1 MPVAALLATSLALLV
16 WPIDRR
22 LARLSGLVALGR
34 LPIRVRP
41 GERLRQRVWSRLR
54 VWARPRV
61 RSTLSA
67 IPVWPVALLVAA
79 LIGGAVW
86 LRAGPAAAVPLGGVA
101 ATVTA
106 TVLSVLA
113 SGRRSRG
120 IARARDQLE
129 RGVALVCAELEA
141 GSSPERACSLVEGSS
156 PALDAA
162 WQVAELTGAPLT
174 EVLGRVRADVAA
186 RRDTARQVRAAVA
199 GPASSAVLL
208 ALLPLLGAGLGAAM
222 GADPIGVLLGT
233 SAGRLLLCLAAVLD
247 AGGVVWTQRMIQKAV
262 DP

>member
-1 MPVAALLATSLALLV
+1 MTPVAGLLAMSLALLI
-16 WPIDRR
+16 WPLDRR
-22 LARLSGLVALGR
+22 AARLSGLVALGR
-34 LPIRVRP
+34 LPIRVSPR
-41 GERLRQRVWSRLR
+41 ERRRRRVWSRLR
-54 VWARPRV
+54 
-61 RSTLSA
+61 A
-67 IPVWPVALLVAA
+67 IPVWPLPLLIAV
-79 LIGGAVW
+79 LIGSAVW
-86 LRAGPAAAVPLGGVA
+86 MRTGPAAAVPLGGVA

-113 SGRRSRG
+113 SGRRSRAV
-120 IARARDQLE
+120 ARAHDQVE

-141 GSSPERACSLVEGSS
+141 GSSPERARSLIAGSS
-156 PALDAA
+156 PEIDAA

-222 GADPIGVLLGT
+222 GADPLGVLLGT
-233 SAGRLLLCLAAVLD
+233 SAGRLLLCLAAMLD
-247 AGGVVWTQRMIQKAV
+247 AAGVMWTQRMIQKAV
-262 DP
+262 DR